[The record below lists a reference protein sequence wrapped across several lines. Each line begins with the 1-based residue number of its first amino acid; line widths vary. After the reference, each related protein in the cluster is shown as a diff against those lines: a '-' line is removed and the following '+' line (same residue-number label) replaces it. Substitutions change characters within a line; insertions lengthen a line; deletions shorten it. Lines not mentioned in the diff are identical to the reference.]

1 MYPLLV
7 LECLLIASTAAFKLL
22 YIIVNRVKR
31 VWLVQGIPLGTNA
44 PGYQLNLGQACLDAD
59 SRGGSHYYVV

>member
-7 LECLLIASTAAFKLL
+7 LECLLIASTAAFKPL

-44 PGYQLNLGQACLDAD
+44 PGYSKLKLGPGLPGRRF
-59 SRGGSHYYVV
+59 S